1 MGGDTYDDNEERQT
15 LYCGREERPSH
26 LVVLEVVGLVHRLLY
41 KRVNDVV
48 AAHGLVLCS
57 NVSDVP
63 A

>member
-1 MGGDTYDDNEERQT
+1 
-15 LYCGREERPSH
+15 
-26 LVVLEVVGLVHRLLY
+26 LLY